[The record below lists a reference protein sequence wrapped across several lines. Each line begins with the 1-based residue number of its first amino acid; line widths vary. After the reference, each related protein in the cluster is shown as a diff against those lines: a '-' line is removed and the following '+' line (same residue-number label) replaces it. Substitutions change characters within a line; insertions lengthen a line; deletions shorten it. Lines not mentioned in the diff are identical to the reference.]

1 MNAVQ
6 RYQRRG
12 HAVDVVTTLHT
23 RSLSLRSYAFS
34 LRDHGVHGVLTECPQ
49 RSWSPHSIATALSR
63 RSHCV
68 LLRTQSHCVAF
79 ARALRITM
87 CAQSQGVLG
96 VPKVLCC
103 VVTALS
109 LPCHYVV
116 CNPTAFTSA
125 FGQISQS
132 HCVHLGVRTNFAT
145 QWERRPSV
153 TGVVETQHLSHLKRF
168 SGIFR
173 FDSVPARSDNAVG
186 TPLV

>member
-49 RSWSPHSIATALSR
+49 RSWSPHSIATALPR

-68 LLRTQSHCVAF
+68 LLRTQSHCVAI
-79 ARALRITM
+79 ARALCITM

-96 VPKVLCC
+96 VPKALCC
-103 VVTALS
+103 VVTVLS
-109 LPCHYVV
+109 LRCM
-116 CNPTAFTSA
+116 
-125 FGQISQS
+125 QS
-132 HCVHLGVRTNFAT
+132 HCVHLGVLTNFAT

-153 TGVVETQHLSHLKRF
+153 TGALSLRSYAF
-168 SGIFR
+168 SLRDLG
-173 FDSVPARSDNAVG
+173 VHGVLTECP
-186 TPLV
+186 